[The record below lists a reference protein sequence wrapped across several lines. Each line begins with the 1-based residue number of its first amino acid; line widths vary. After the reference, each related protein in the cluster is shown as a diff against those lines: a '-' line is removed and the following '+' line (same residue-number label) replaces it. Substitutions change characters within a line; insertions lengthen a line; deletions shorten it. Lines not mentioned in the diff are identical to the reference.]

1 MIKDRIKSTKEKLSN
16 PQNDYGKWYKITDY
30 ILFFFVFSFIGWIW
44 EVCLVLVQ
52 TGKLVN
58 REYYLDHGFQYMVVE
73 AYLFYY
79 YLEKY
84 LKTSYHFLFNDSSLY
99 NY

>member
-30 ILFFFVFSFIGWIW
+30 ILFFFVFSFIGWVW

-58 REYYLDHGFQYMVVE
+58 RGV
-73 AYLFYY
+73 LFGPWLPIYGVGC
-79 YLEKY
+79 
-84 LKTSYHFLFNDSSLY
+84 TIIIVFRIFMGISLY
-99 NY
+99 